1 MIDGGFAHSI
11 LLATSSHHAASERQF
26 RYPNEFGYQRQETAS
41 YTVTGAGACILS
53 QKKTNIKISAAT
65 IGAVVDYDM
74 KNPFQFGA
82 TMAPA
87 AAATIKSHLDNTK
100 TSVGDYDCILTG
112 DLARVGSGILHKLLE
127 EEEIKLSHTYDD
139 CGTMIYYTDQAVN
152 AGGSGAACCA
162 VVTFG
167 HVFKLMRG
175 FEVQKGEIMAILG
188 PNGAGKSTSIRSI
201 VGSMYTE

>member
-1 MIDGGFAHSI
+1 MR
-11 LLATSSHHAASERQF
+11 ER
-26 RYPNEFGYQRQETAS
+26 YYV
-41 YTVTGAGACILS
+41 Y
-53 QKKTNIKISAAT
+53 
-65 IGAVVDYDM
+65 
-74 KNPFQFGA
+74 
-82 TMAPA
+82 
-87 AAATIKSHLDNTK
+87 TK